1 MNHNNS
7 LVVGSKLLLR
17 GIHVTLTEAMKASI
31 EEKAERLLRHEP
43 RILRVRIDVESENRG
58 GTTLFLAK
66 GHIEIGGPDL
76 LASVATEDA
85 YKSIDLLID
94 KLDRMLRKRATA
106 RRARRYAGSLAE
118 MTAGVAE

>member
-1 MNHNNS
+1 MNQTNS
-7 LVVGSKLLLR
+7 SVVGSKLLLR
-17 GIHVTLTEAMKASI
+17 GVHVSLTPAMQASI

-43 RILRVRIDVESENRG
+43 RIVRIRIDVENDYRRSS
-58 GTTLFLAK
+58 TLMVAK
-66 GHIEIGGPDL
+66 GHIEISGPDL

-106 RRARRYAGSLAE
+106 RQSRRYHDTSIAE
-118 MTAGVAE
+118 MASG

>member
-1 MNHNNS
+1 MNQNNS

-17 GIHVTLTEAMKASI
+17 GIHVTLTEAMRASI
-31 EEKAERLLRHEP
+31 EEKAERLVRHEP
-43 RILRVRIDVESENRG
+43 RIVRVRIDVESDHRG
-58 GTTLFLAK
+58 GTSLIVAK

-106 RRARRYAGSLAE
+106 RQARRHTGSLAE
-118 MTAGVAE
+118 MTTAAFE